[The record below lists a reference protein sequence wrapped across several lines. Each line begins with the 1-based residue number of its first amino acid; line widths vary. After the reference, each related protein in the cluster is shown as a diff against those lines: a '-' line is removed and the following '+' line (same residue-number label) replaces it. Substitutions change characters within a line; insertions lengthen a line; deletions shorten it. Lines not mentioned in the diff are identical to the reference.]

1 MSISYATVQD
11 WLDIPMGPQTQM
23 FLGHD
28 AEAKG
33 MLQSQTEPS
42 PERLEAFSE
51 FLRNYIRTN
60 PMVSETEL
68 VNLME
73 ELTQM
78 KLADH
83 AILLHESN
91 LAYDL
96 NNNFRGLLALGSAAM
111 LANELSLAESSLRRA
126 QAIVPEEPSPYIN
139 LTQIF
144 FAQERDDEALKWALA
159 GLEVDLNNF
168 RLWESVALVYQAQE
182 QSTAGERL
190 RALAEKKNSWAGLS
204 LAAMLIDPDD
214 RMLRAQL
221 LEGLYDTGVRDI
233 GFLVEY
239 TAALGASTQ
248 YEKIPQIVWSARVNH
263 GDGLGWRLLAH
274 GAQAHLASDQ
284 FDQAISLLDQALQ
297 DALLPQ
303 AARAQLEQLKNECIA
318 SIQPISE
325 ERN

>member
-1 MSISYATVQD
+1 MNETTAAIQN

-23 FLGHD
+23 FLGFD
-28 AEAKG
+28 AESHG
-33 MLQSQTEPS
+33 MLVSETDPG
-42 PERLEAFSE
+42 PDRLEAFSE
-51 FLRNYIRTN
+51 FLREYIKTN

-78 KLADH
+78 KFADH
-83 AILLHESN
+83 AILLHDTN
-91 LAYDL
+91 RAYDL

-111 LANELSLAESSLRRA
+111 LAHDLQLAESTLRRA
-126 QAIVPEEPSPYIN
+126 QAVVPEEPSPYIN
-139 LTQIF
+139 LTQILF
-144 FAQERDDEALKWALA
+144 SQERDKEALKWALA

-168 RLWESVALVYQAQE
+168 RLWESVALIYQAE
-182 QSTAGERL
+182 DQSTAGERL
-190 RALAEKKNSWAGLS
+190 RALAEQRNSWAGLS

-214 RMLRAQL
+214 RILRAQL
-221 LEGLYDTGVRDI
+221 LEGLYDAGVRDI

-284 FDQAISLLDQALQ
+284 FSQALSLLDQALQ
-297 DALLPQ
+297 DRLLPA
-303 AARAQLEQLKNECIA
+303 AARDQLEQMKLECMSNA
-318 SIQPISE
+318 QTTNE